1 MNNNFNNHFN
11 TLNSHIKS
19 LKDNN
24 IKNKDISFKKSKNK
38 ISQIK
43 ISSNNKTILLDKKD
57 GKPPFRQKKI
67 NLEVIDKILINRRKN
82 NLSRNIISLFNN
94 ISQNKTNKNF
104 NSLKNALNGAKNNK
118 INDERTKL
126 SFSSNLTQQLKSYKS
141 NKLKVK
147 DDIPSQI
154 RISTDSLKN
163 YLKPKA
169 QKKKNVEL
177 NVNKNKIIEINKKK
191 INMIDVKDKLK
202 NNIYM
207 KNENKNVTGLKV
219 QKDAKRIMQKLEK
232 KICNP

>member
-1 MNNNFNNHFN
+1 M
-11 TLNSHIKS
+11 
-19 LKDNN
+19 
-24 IKNKDISFKKSKNK
+24 
-38 ISQIK
+38 
-43 ISSNNKTILLDKKD
+43 
-57 GKPPFRQKKI
+57 
-67 NLEVIDKILINRRKN
+67 
-82 NLSRNIISLFNN
+82 FNN

-177 NVNKNKIIEINKKK
+177 NDNKNKIIEINKKK
-191 INMIDVKDKLK
+191 INTIDVKDKLK